1 MSSQGSVRYGS
12 PSCSWAKFHDDAE
25 WSAKGDG
32 ALFYHSKAPQLW
44 WMILAEAWRKL
55 VFSAEL
61 RSLPTTQIPQTFLAE
76 SIIIPFPPTLVEIQ
90 LRPKA
95 PVKSH
100 GHCASL
106 RDLRE
111 MGGGKGA
118 AAACTSPLVTSVGL

>member
-1 MSSQGSVRYGS
+1 
-12 PSCSWAKFHDDAE
+12 
-25 WSAKGDG
+25 
-32 ALFYHSKAPQLW
+32 
-44 WMILAEAWRKL
+44 MILAEAWHKL

-90 LRPKA
+90 LRPEA

-118 AAACTSPLVTSVGL
+118 AAACTSPLATSVGLQDGVEGFYSFVGLLKLNSVRETGRCILSLL